1 MANKPIK
8 MHKIKQ
14 IIRLWANGIS
24 RRQIALQAQ
33 VHRNVVSDYIT
44 RCELTGRDFMELLD
58 LPDDLLWNLLYS
70 ISDPTAPIDARFTD
84 FQTRLSHFHSELKRS
99 GVTRQLLWKEY
110 LRVYPTGYGY
120 TQFCEYLR
128 RDLAKRQSTMHFE
141 HKAGACAMID
151 FAGKK
156 LSYIDTKTG
165 ELISN
170 EVLIMTLPCSNY
182 CYVEAVPSQKMEDFL
197 GAIARGFTA
206 FGGVPERC
214 IIDNLKS
221 GVVKPDRYEPTLTA
235 MLEQL
240 SSYYNCPF
248 IPARVYKPKDKAS
261 VERHVQIVYQQVYA
275 PIRDVEYHSLQAL
288 NDGITHQL
296 ASFHQLPFQRNNTQ
310 SRLSLFTSVEQPA
323 LKALPAHSFDIRFTA
338 SYKVQRNYHVQLGQD
353 KHYYSV
359 PYKYIGSHVDVVYTS
374 QTVEIYLKNERIA
387 THLRNRRANGYTT
400 HEAHMPPNHV
410 AQAKSQGY
418 SATYFIEQAQKVGHS
433 CTEVV
438 KTILESKI
446 FEQQAYLSCKG
457 ILSLLKTYPAKRLEL
472 ACKRAARCAKPN
484 FGMVRSI
491 LQGHLDRLEE
501 DEEEKSTQVSITPS
515 LHENLRGSAFYQ

>member
-8 MHKIKQ
+8 MHQ
-14 IIRLWANGIS
+14 IRQIMRLEATGSS
-24 RRQIALQAQ
+24 RRQIALSVQ
-33 VHRNVVSDYIT
+33 VHRKVVSDYLT
-44 RCELTGRDFMELLD
+44 RCELTGKDFTELLT
-58 LPDDLLWNLLYS
+58 LPDDLLWSLLYP
-70 ISDPTAPIDARFTD
+70 ITVPAALIDARFTD
-84 FQTRLSHFHSELKRS
+84 FQERLSHFETELKRP

-110 LRVYPTGYGY
+110 LRIYPTGYGY

-128 RDLAKRQSTMHFE
+128 RDLVKRQATMHFE

-170 EVLIMTLPCSNY
+170 EVLIITLPCSNY

-296 ASFHQLPFQRNNTQ
+296 ATFHELPFQRNNTQ
-310 SRLSLFTSVEQPA
+310 SRLSLFTSIEQRT
-323 LKALPAHSFDIRFTA
+323 LKTLPAQPFDIRFTA

-353 KHYYSV
+353 KHFYSV
-359 PYKYIGSHVDVVYTS
+359 PYKYIGSQVDVVYTS

-387 THLRNRRANGYTT
+387 THLRTRRKNGYTT
-400 HEAHMPPNHV
+400 TEAHMPPNH
-410 AQAKSQGY
+410 AEQAKNQGY
-418 SATYFIEQAQKVGHS
+418 TATYFIVQAQKVGQA
-433 CTEVV
+433 CTEVI

-457 ILSLLKTYPAKRLEL
+457 ILSLLSLYPAKRLEL

-484 FGMVRSI
+484 FGMVRTI
-491 LQGHLDRLEE
+491 LQGNLDRLEE

-515 LHENLRGSAFYQ
+515 LHENLRGSATYQ